1 MSAVTEHSTCAKNIQ
16 PHYNRSDKARE
27 RAGETFVPFHFS
39 RFDVITRDIS
49 EFRYI
54 MQPSIFPEGVCVWR
68 RRPCVYVFVA
78 SILTML
84 LCFLPVAFLHT
95 RVQVFY
101 GMDDCRV
108 TALQKRH
115 KQPLHRGFLLSTCI
129 HTVPVL
135 IYNHLSRKHFLSHT
149 QYVRTHT
156 HSLMWG
162 RICAIRH
169 TPQGPLLLLFH
180 CQQCKICA
188 GTAEKLGM
196 DGYIWCKSLSLSF
209 ALSLILFILFI
220 SCFLKVLTTQKKRGS
235 LVSLKDIVREGIWKG
250 ENIWNENNHGIDISH
265 LLITPRRGWFFS
277 HKYCFCVCLYVR
289 QSGSTTVR
297 VCDHHRDFVFSD

>member
-27 RAGETFVPFHFS
+27 REREKLLCLFTFPDFMSSHAIQSSDTSCSLPYFL
-39 RFDVITRDIS
+39 R
-49 EFRYI
+49 
-54 MQPSIFPEGVCVWR
+54 VCV
-68 RRPCVYVFVA
+68 CDEEELVCVFV
-78 SILTML
+78 LRLRLVFL
-84 LCFLPVAFLHT
+84 LCCFVFFPWLSCT

-115 KQPLHRGFLLSTCI
+115 KQPLHREVLLPTCIGI

-162 RICAIRH
+162 RICALRH
-169 TPQGPLLLLFH
+169 MPQGPLLLLFH

-196 DGYIWCKSLSLSF
+196 DG
-209 ALSLILFILFI
+209 
-220 SCFLKVLTTQKKRGS
+220 
-235 LVSLKDIVREGIWKG
+235 
-250 ENIWNENNHGIDISH
+250 
-265 LLITPRRGWFFS
+265 
-277 HKYCFCVCLYVR
+277 
-289 QSGSTTVR
+289 
-297 VCDHHRDFVFSD
+297 